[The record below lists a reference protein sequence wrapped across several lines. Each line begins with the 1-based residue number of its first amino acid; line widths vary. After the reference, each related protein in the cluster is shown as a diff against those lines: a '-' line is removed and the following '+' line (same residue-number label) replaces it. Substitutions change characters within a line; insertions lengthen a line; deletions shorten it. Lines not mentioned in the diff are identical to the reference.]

1 MAMRSAKV
9 SDLEQTH
16 SIIQCPQCQT
26 KFAVEKTSIQH
37 LDAPRFH
44 CSRCDSVFA
53 FECKPKLPKH
63 SIADSALEQ
72 PATQPLGSAL
82 QKESENAEQVAES
95 GLNDSEQITV
105 RTRGLAPEADWE
117 LPKSLA
123 ISSSS
128 QRQTNPHV
136 KSTTTEATQMGF
148 NFGGPTQS
156 TVGNAALQH
165 NQHLNDPDLKRFEA
179 TPFPSEAQLSP
190 RTGLSRW
197 SSFAY
202 IAAPLLFFV
211 SGVLGASAYLNQN
224 ANQGEELVL
233 SISPNLP
240 QIPPV
245 EVSIEETGFRRAAL
259 DSGEVVYLVSGTLI
273 NNSDETFK
281 DVQLEGLGFDS
292 RGGLVSRT
300 KIDAGA
306 TLAKT
311 RIRSL
316 SLGMIEE
323 LQSGKIKSKQEL
335 KPGQSQEFTF
345 ALLDG
350 KPELASYFSAR
361 VYSVSKN

>member
-1 MAMRSAKV
+1 VVMRSAKV
-9 SDLEQTH
+9 SDLEHTH

-53 FECKPKLPKH
+53 FDAKPKLPKH
-63 SIADSALEQ
+63 SIAESNPEQ
-72 PATQPLGSAL
+72 TTAAKFEPNEQAAKISTEEGAHSSFTEA
-82 QKESENAEQVAES
+82 SET
-95 GLNDSEQITV
+95 IV
-105 RTRGLAPEADWE
+105 RSRGLAPETDWE
-117 LPKSLA
+117 LPRSLA
-123 ISSSS
+123 ISTSA
-128 QRQTNPHV
+128 QRQANPHV
-136 KSTTTEATQMGF
+136 PSPTTEATQIGF
-148 NFGGPTQS
+148 NFGGAS
-156 TVGNAALQH
+156 AVGNAALQQDRH
-165 NQHLNDPDLKRFEA
+165 SNDPDLKRFEA
-179 TPFPSEAQLSP
+179 TPFPTEAQLRP

-197 SSFAY
+197 TSFAY
-202 IAAPLLFFV
+202 LAAPLLFFV
-211 SGVLGASAYLNQN
+211 SGVLGTSAYLNQN
-224 ANQGEELVL
+224 ASQGENLVL

-273 NNSDETFK
+273 NNSEETFK

-316 SLGMIEE
+316 SISMIEE
-323 LQSGKIKSKQEL
+323 LQSGKIRSKQEL